1 MKKKDKGGN
10 GGKGDKGKGDK
21 GGDKNKNKKG
31 GKGNNK
37 EEDKK
42 DDKKLKACNFVKARH
57 ILCSKLSQIQEIY
70 DKFNEEYGVNVP
82 ASEFGKVAQ
91 EVSECSSKKKG
102 GELGYFTRGQM
113 VKEFEDAAFS
123 TPPGQ
128 MTGIIKTV
136 HGYHI
141 ILVEDRKASIK

>member
-1 MKKKDKGGN
+1 MKKKYK
-10 GGKGDKGKGDK
+10 GGKGKGDKGDK

-31 GKGNNK
+31 GKGNK

-70 DKFNEEYGVNVP
+70 DKFTEEYGVNVP

-141 ILVEDRKASIK
+141 ILVEERKASIK

>member
-1 MKKKDKGGN
+1 MKGKNKGGKS
-10 GGKGDKGKGDK
+10 GKNDK

-31 GKGNNK
+31 GKGNNNQ
-37 EEDKK
+37 EDKK

-57 ILCSKLSQIQEIY
+57 ILISKLTPIQEIY
-70 DKFNEEYGVNVP
+70 DKLIEQYGVNVP
-82 ASEFGKVAQ
+82 ASEFGKIAQ
-91 EVSECSSKKKG
+91 EVSECPSKKKG

-128 MTGIIKTV
+128 ITNIIKTV

-141 ILVEDRKASIK
+141 ILVEERKASIK

>member
-1 MKKKDKGGN
+1 MSGKAK
-10 GGKGDKGKGDK
+10 GGKGGKNDK
-21 GGDKNKNKKG
+21 GGDKNKSKG
-31 GKGNNK
+31 GKANKGTK

-57 ILCSKLSQIQEIY
+57 ILISKLTPIQEIY
-70 DKFNEEYGVNVP
+70 DKFIEQYGVNVP
-82 ASEFGKVAQ
+82 PSEFGKIAS

-128 MTGIIKTV
+128 ISNIIKTV

-141 ILVEDRKASIK
+141 ILVEERKASIK

>member
-1 MKKKDKGGN
+1 MKKKDKGG
-10 GGKGDKGKGDK
+10 KGGKGDK
-21 GGDKNKNKKG
+21 GGDKNKSKKG
-31 GKGNNK
+31 GKGNK
-37 EEDKK
+37 DE

-70 DKFNEEYGVNVP
+70 NKFNEEYGVNVP

-102 GELGYFTRGQM
+102 GELGFFGRGQM

-136 HGYHI
+136 HGYHL
-141 ILVEDRKASIK
+141 ILVEVK

>member
-1 MKKKDKGGN
+1 MKGKNK
-10 GGKGDKGKGDK
+10 GGKGGKNDK

-31 GKGNNK
+31 GKGNK
-37 EEDKK
+37 EEEKK

-57 ILCSKLSQIQEIY
+57 ILISTLTPIQEIY
-70 DKFNEEYGVNVP
+70 NKFIEEYGVNVP
-82 ASEFGKVAQ
+82 ASEFGKIAQ
-91 EVSECSSKKKG
+91 EVSECPSKKKG

-128 MTGIIKTV
+128 ITNIIKTE

-141 ILVEDRKASIK
+141 ILVEERKASIK

>member
-1 MKKKDKGGN
+1 MSGKAK
-10 GGKGDKGKGDK
+10 GGKGGKNDK
-21 GGDKNKNKKG
+21 GGDKNKNKG
-31 GKGNNK
+31 GKANKGTK

-57 ILCSKLSQIQEIY
+57 ILISKLTPIQEIY
-70 DKFNEEYGVNVP
+70 DKFIEQYGVNVP
-82 ASEFGKVAQ
+82 PSEFGKIAS

-128 MTGIIKTV
+128 ISNIIKTV
-136 HGYHI
+136 H
-141 ILVEDRKASIK
+141 

>member
-1 MKKKDKGGN
+1 MSGKNK
-10 GGKGDKGKGDK
+10 GGKGGKSGKGDK
-21 GGDKNKNKKG
+21 GGDKNKNKGGKG
-31 GKGNNK
+31 GKGKK

-42 DDKKLKACNFVKARH
+42 EDTKLKACNFVKARH
-57 ILCSKLSQIQEIY
+57 ILISKLTPIQEIY
-70 DKFNEEYGVNVP
+70 DKFIAEYGVNVP

-128 MTGIIKTV
+128 ISNIIKTV

-141 ILVEDRKASIK
+141 ILVEERKASIK

>member
-1 MKKKDKGGN
+1 MKKKDN
-10 GGKGDKGKGDK
+10 GGKGKGDKGDK

-31 GKGNNK
+31 GKGNK

-42 DDKKLKACNFVKARH
+42 DDKKLKACNFIKARH

-70 DKFNEEYGVNVP
+70 DKFIEKYGVNVP
-82 ASEFGKVAQ
+82 ASEFGKVAG

-102 GELGYFTRGQM
+102 GELGYFTRGKM

-128 MTGIIKTV
+128 ISGIIKTV

-141 ILVEDRKASIK
+141 ILVEERKASIK

>member
-1 MKKKDKGGN
+1 MKKKDKGGK
-10 GGKGDKGKGDK
+10 GGKGDKGDKGDK
-21 GGDKNKNKKG
+21 GGKNKKG
-31 GKGNNK
+31 GKGNK
-37 EEDKK
+37 EDDKK

-70 DKFNEEYGVNVP
+70 DKFTSEYGVNVP

-128 MTGIIKTV
+128 MSGIIKTV

-141 ILVEDRKASIK
+141 ILVEERKASIK

>member
-1 MKKKDKGGN
+1 MPKKDKGGK
-10 GGKGDKGKGDK
+10 GGKDSKS

-31 GKGNNK
+31 GKNNK

-42 DDKKLKACNFVKARH
+42 DEKKLKTCNFVKARH

-123 TPPGQ
+123 TPVGQ
-128 MTGIIKTV
+128 MSGIIKTV